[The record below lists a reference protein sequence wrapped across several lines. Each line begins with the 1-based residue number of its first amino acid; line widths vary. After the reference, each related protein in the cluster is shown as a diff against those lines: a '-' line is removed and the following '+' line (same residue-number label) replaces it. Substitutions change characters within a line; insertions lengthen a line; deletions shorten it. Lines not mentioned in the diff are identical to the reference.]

1 LSGTDFEK
9 AVEKGEEE
17 EEEDQ
22 VERNPTPRLA

>member
-1 LSGTDFEK
+1 LSGTGFEK
-9 AVEKGEEE
+9 AEKMGEE

>member
-9 AVEKGEEE
+9 AEKKGEGK
-17 EEEDQ
+17 EDQ